1 MFRHNTLMYKLA
13 KVCNWFNESVF
24 GTIRNN
30 ADGVCIEISRNRGVF
45 FSKVKVFVKR

>member
-24 GTIRNN
+24 GTIRDN
-30 ADGVCIEISRNRGVF
+30 ADGVCRDSKKWSF
-45 FSKVKVFVKR
+45 FF